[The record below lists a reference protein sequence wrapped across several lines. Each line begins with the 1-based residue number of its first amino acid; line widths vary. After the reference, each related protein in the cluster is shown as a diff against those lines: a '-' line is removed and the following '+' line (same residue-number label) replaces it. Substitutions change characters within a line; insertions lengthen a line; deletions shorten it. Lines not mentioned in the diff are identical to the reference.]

1 MLVFDLTLSNVTLR
15 GECVVNLRQFNTR
28 FEGEG
33 EGGEGGGTGR
43 CLLLR
48 INFFFSRWIIWSDAY
63 VQGKQLRRL
72 NQISILID
80 CPSAMIY
87 HRRPLFERI
96 NVWRFLLEVIFV
108 SKGTSVRR

>member
-33 EGGEGGGTGR
+33 EGGEGGTGR

-48 INFFFSRWIIWSDAY
+48 INFFFFEMDY
-63 VQGKQLRRL
+63 LERR
-72 NQISILID
+72 I
-80 CPSAMIY
+80 CA
-87 HRRPLFERI
+87 
-96 NVWRFLLEVIFV
+96 
-108 SKGTSVRR
+108 G